1 MIVDMHHSIASSPTC
16 RLGRAEGVKVTC
28 YVERAANVPR
38 MSHNVP
44 AERFAWSNAKDLSQ
58 LTSWP
63 VRIRFVLK
71 DAELFSLRFE

>member
-1 MIVDMHHSIASSPTC
+1 
-16 RLGRAEGVKVTC
+16 
-28 YVERAANVPR
+28 